1 MILFILYVNA
11 CEKSFF
17 LEILM
22 ENVFF
27 SLFFLVISKKGVTF
41 AIG

>member
-1 MILFILYVNA
+1 MKNL
-11 CEKSFF
+11 FF
-17 LEILM
+17 LENLM

-27 SLFFLVISKKGVTF
+27 SLFFWVISKKGVTF

>member
-11 CEKSFF
+11 CENFF
-17 LEILM
+17 LEKLM

-27 SLFFLVISKKGVTF
+27 SEKFC
-41 AIG
+41 

>member
-11 CEKSFF
+11 CENFFF
-17 LEILM
+17 LEKLM

-27 SLFFLVISKKGVTF
+27 SKKTLNKLLKK
-41 AIG
+41 

>member
-1 MILFILYVNA
+1 MKNL
-11 CEKSFF
+11 F

>member
-11 CEKSFF
+11 CEIFF
-17 LEILM
+17 LEKLM

-27 SLFFLVISKKGVTF
+27 PQKTLNKLLKK
-41 AIG
+41 

>member
-11 CEKSFF
+11 CENFF
-17 LEILM
+17 LEKLM

-27 SLFFLVISKKGVTF
+27 PKNS
-41 AIG
+41 

>member
-11 CEKSFF
+11 CENFF
-17 LEILM
+17 LEKLM

-27 SLFFLVISKKGVTF
+27 SKKLL
-41 AIG
+41 INC

>member
-1 MILFILYVNA
+1 MKNL
-11 CEKSFF
+11 FF